1 MFTVRLSVLTGI
13 PGGSV
18 VNKPTQKTRV
28 RSLEEQMAIYS
39 NILAWKIPWAEKP
52 RGLQSIES
60 QRVGHD

>member
-1 MFTVRLSVLTGI
+1 MFTVRLSVWTGV

-18 VNKPTQKTRV
+18 GKKPTQETWL

-39 NILAWKIPWAEKP
+39 SILAWKIPWTEKP

-60 QRVGHD
+60 QRAGHD

>member
-1 MFTVRLSVLTGI
+1 M
-13 PGGSV
+13 